1 MSIHDQVR
9 RVVFLKTNLMTV
21 KLEVKRQF
29 VDCFYHDD
37 DYDRD
42 FFILIIIIINMF
54 DHLNYPGTFYFHH

>member
-1 MSIHDQVR
+1 
-9 RVVFLKTNLMTV
+9 MTV

-42 FFILIIIIINMF
+42 FFIIIIIIINMF
-54 DHLNYPGTFYFHH
+54 DHLNDPGTFYFHH